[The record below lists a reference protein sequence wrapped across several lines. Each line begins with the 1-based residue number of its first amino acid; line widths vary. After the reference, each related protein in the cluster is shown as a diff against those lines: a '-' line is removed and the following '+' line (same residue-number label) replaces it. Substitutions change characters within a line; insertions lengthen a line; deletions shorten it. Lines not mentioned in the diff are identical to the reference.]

1 MLTEDD
7 FHRLKKTKQ
16 NPVRQE
22 ICINTNDA
30 FPNPHH
36 SVHLT
41 NTQVDW

>member
-7 FHRLKKTKQ
+7 FHRLKKQK
-16 NPVRQE
+16 QE

-36 SVHLT
+36 PVHPT
-41 NTQVDW
+41 NTQVEW